1 MPVTSTVC
9 RKKIA
14 PASTVVND
22 PALRG
27 AVRTYCTTCRWD
39 LERRKA
45 YRDCGAACSLFRYQY
60 GTFGGIDLLAVAA
73 HCAACMSEGREAAE
87 CRADQCPLWGFR
99 TGERPE
105 RTVRP

>member
-1 MPVTSTVC
+1 MTTATRA

-27 AVRTYCTTCRWD
+27 AVRTYCTVCRWD

-45 YRDCGAACSLFRYQY
+45 YRDCNGECALHRYVF
-60 GTFGGIDLLAVAA
+60 GTYGGIDLLAVAA
-73 HCAACMSEGREAAE
+73 HCSACMGEGREAAE
-87 CRADQCPLWGFR
+87 CRADQCPLHPWRQGA
-99 TGERPE
+99 RP
-105 RTVRP
+105 